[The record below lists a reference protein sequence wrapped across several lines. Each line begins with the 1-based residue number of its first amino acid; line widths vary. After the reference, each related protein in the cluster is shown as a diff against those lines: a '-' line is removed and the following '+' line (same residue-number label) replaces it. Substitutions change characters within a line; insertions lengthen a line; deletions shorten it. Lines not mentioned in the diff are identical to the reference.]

1 MARLRSA
8 PSAHPPS
15 PAKAQSKRQA
25 LREKTNTTRASQAP
39 VYANDGNT
47 EGLVKT
53 AKTRRGRPKKATQD
67 EDELVMTGGLGGQDS
82 NDAPRSD
89 VVTTTDELA
98 KSDGPPPLTAKKGN
112 GGRRPPRMTRKP
124 VQSEAQS
131 QVMAGLKKRMEETAQ
146 QEAEGKKNRS
156 AHVEHEATEKAA
168 PSKPPP
174 RRSIS
179 TRQSISTA
187 QEGQSELSLTASPPP
202 SGKASTVQA
211 RRSSVAP
218 PSSVIRPQNTPAAET
233 SILALKNFKRRPRQP
248 SMLAMVQQRTART
261 SAVNVASEVD
271 DPSVFDLELGQSE
284 DEDEDD
290 FRPEAEGTPMHGSKT
305 KRVSSVSSK
314 RKQDTSPAVHTEAK
328 ATTAHSKKRTSGAM
342 DASMSALDALRAK
355 RQRQSLPVP
364 TTEGEV
370 GASPLSAAS
379 PQQMS
384 QPGAPSQPRADSE
397 VQVINSSPSS
407 SPLSETSERN
417 RTEQNVT
424 GEYVVPSTEQEHEED
439 LYDATP
445 PRSSLRQQRQ
455 RAMLLGEEPEQDVP
469 NATMAEPASSSPL
482 PHDPFD
488 VAEPDV
494 YADPLSQ
501 ITQQPPEPERQV
513 RSKKRA
519 KPLSTANLQALL
531 PKRRAKPRPRHR
543 TTEYDFTSDEDQESE
558 LDADHLDED
567 EDELGGRMRRR
578 TNAASKGR
586 KSAAPSTKTKGRGGK
601 LAQAARKSSSAP
613 PARKSTAATA
623 RTRKGQQKTYGRAGN
638 ASDKENEDAYESVDE
653 DGDDTTDLPAVE
665 MKQVAKSKELEEAK
679 KKFEEVDG
687 WDMEFESMSQDDHRS
702 SSQAWR

>member
-8 PSAHPPS
+8 PSTHPPS
-15 PAKAQSKRQA
+15 PAKAQPKRQA

-39 VYANDGNT
+39 VYADDGNT

-53 AKTRRGRPKKATQD
+53 AKTPRGRPKKATQD
-67 EDELVMTGGLGGQDS
+67 EDELVMTGGLGGQED

-98 KSDGPPPLTAKKGN
+98 KSDGPPPPTAKKGN

-124 VQSEAQS
+124 VQSEARS

-146 QEAEGKKNRS
+146 QEAEGKKIRS
-156 AHVEHEATEKAA
+156 AHVEREATEQAA
-168 PSKPPP
+168 PSKPTP
-174 RRSIS
+174 RRSIN
-179 TRQSISTA
+179 TRQSTSTA
-187 QEGQSELSLTASPPP
+187 REGQSELSLTASPPP

-248 SMLAMVQQRTART
+248 SMLAMVQQRTTRP
-261 SAVNVASEVD
+261 SAVNLAPEVD
-271 DPSVFDLELGQSE
+271 DPSVFDLALGQSE
-284 DEDEDD
+284 DEEDD
-290 FRPEAEGTPMHGSKT
+290 FRPEAEGTPIHANKA

-314 RKQDTSPAVHTEAK
+314 KKQGTSPAVHTEAK
-328 ATTAHSKKRTSGAM
+328 TSTAHSKKRNSAAM
-342 DASMSALDALRAK
+342 DTSMSALDALRAK
-355 RQRQSLPVP
+355 RQRQSLPAP
-364 TTEGEV
+364 NMEGDV
-370 GASPLSAAS
+370 VASTLSAAS
-379 PQQMS
+379 PQQVS
-384 QPGAPSQPRADSE
+384 QPGASSQPQPDSE

-417 RTEQNVT
+417 RTEQNVA

-439 LYDATP
+439 LYGATP
-445 PRSSLRQQRQ
+445 PRSSLRQQQQ
-455 RAMLLGEEPEQDVP
+455 RAILPEEESEQDVP

-488 VAEPDV
+488 VAEPDI

-501 ITQQPPEPERQV
+501 MTQQPPEPERQG
-513 RSKKRA
+513 RSKKKA

-543 TTEYDFTSDEDQESE
+543 TTEYDFTSDEDEEDE
-558 LDADHLDED
+558 LDAAHLDED

-578 TNAASKGR
+578 TSAASKGR
-586 KSAAPSTKTKGRGGK
+586 KSAAPSTKTKSRGGK
-601 LAQAARKSSSAP
+601 SAQAARKSSAAP

-623 RTRKGQQKTYGRAGN
+623 KTRKGQPKTYGRAGN

-653 DGDDTTDLPAVE
+653 DGDDTTDLPAVD
-665 MKQVAKSKELEEAK
+665 MRQVAKSKELEEAK
-679 KKFEEVDG
+679 RKFEEVDG

>member
-8 PSAHPPS
+8 PSTHPPS
-15 PAKAQSKRQA
+15 PAKAQPKRQA

-39 VYANDGNT
+39 VYADDGHT

-67 EDELVMTGGLGGQDS
+67 EDELVMTGGLGGQED

-89 VVTTTDELA
+89 VVTTTDELS
-98 KSDGPPPLTAKKGN
+98 KSDGPPPPTAKKAN

-146 QEAEGKKNRS
+146 QEAEGKKTRS
-156 AHVEHEATEKAA
+156 AHVEREATEQAA
-168 PSKPPP
+168 PSKPTP

-179 TRQSISTA
+179 TRQSTSTA
-187 QEGQSELSLTASPPP
+187 REGQSELSLTASPPP
-202 SGKASTVQA
+202 SGKANTVQA

-248 SMLAMVQQRTART
+248 SMLAMVQQRTTRP
-261 SAVNVASEVD
+261 SAVNVAPEVD
-271 DPSVFDLELGQSE
+271 DPSVFDLALGQSE
-284 DEDEDD
+284 DEEDD
-290 FRPEAEGTPMHGSKT
+290 FRPEAEGTPMHASKA

-314 RKQDTSPAVHTEAK
+314 KKQGTSPAVNTEAK
-328 ATTAHSKKRTSGAM
+328 PTTAHSKKRNSGAM
-342 DASMSALDALRAK
+342 DTSMSALGALRAK
-355 RQRQSLPVP
+355 RQRQSLPAP
-364 TTEGEV
+364 NMEGDV
-370 GASPLSAAS
+370 VASTLSAAS
-379 PQQMS
+379 PQQVS
-384 QPGAPSQPRADSE
+384 QPGAPSQPQADSE

-417 RTEQNVT
+417 RTEQNVA

-439 LYDATP
+439 LYGATP
-445 PRSSLRQQRQ
+445 PRSSLRQQQ
-455 RAMLLGEEPEQDVP
+455 QSAILPEEEPEQDVP

-513 RSKKRA
+513 RSKKKA

-543 TTEYDFTSDEDQESE
+543 TTEYDFTSDDDEESE
-558 LDADHLDED
+558 LDAAHLDED

-578 TNAASKGR
+578 TSAASKGR
-586 KSAAPSTKTKGRGGK
+586 KSAAPSTKSKSRGGRS
-601 LAQAARKSSSAP
+601 AQAARKSSAAP
-613 PARKSTAATA
+613 PARKSTAATGK
-623 RTRKGQQKTYGRAGN
+623 TRKGQPKTYGRAGN
-638 ASDKENEDAYESVDE
+638 ASDKENEDAYESLDE
-653 DGDDTTDLPAVE
+653 DGDDTTDLPAVD
-665 MKQVAKSKELEEAK
+665 MRQVAKSKELEEAK
-679 KKFEEVDG
+679 RKFEEVDG

>member
-8 PSAHPPS
+8 PSTHPPS
-15 PAKAQSKRQA
+15 PAKAQLKRQA

-39 VYANDGNT
+39 VYADDGNT
-47 EGLVKT
+47 DGLVKT

-67 EDELVMTGGLGGQDS
+67 EDELVMTGGLGGQKD

-98 KSDGPPPLTAKKGN
+98 KSDGPPPPTAKKGN

-146 QEAEGKKNRS
+146 QEAEGKKTRS
-156 AHVEHEATEKAA
+156 AHVERETTEQAA
-168 PSKPPP
+168 PSKPTP

-179 TRQSISTA
+179 TRQSTSTA
-187 QEGQSELSLTASPPP
+187 RGGQSELSLTASPPP
-202 SGKASTVQA
+202 SGKARTVQA

-248 SMLAMVQQRTART
+248 SMLAMVQQRTTRP
-261 SAVNVASEVD
+261 SAVNVAPEVD
-271 DPSVFDLELGQSE
+271 DPSVFDLALGQSE
-284 DEDEDD
+284 DEEDD
-290 FRPEAEGTPMHGSKT
+290 FRPEAEGTPMHASKA

-314 RKQDTSPAVHTEAK
+314 KKQGTSPAVQTEAK
-328 ATTAHSKKRTSGAM
+328 TTTTHSKKRNSGAM
-342 DASMSALDALRAK
+342 DTSMSALDALRAK
-355 RQRQSLPVP
+355 RQKQSLPAP
-364 TTEGEV
+364 NMEGGV
-370 GASPLSAAS
+370 VASTLSAAS
-379 PQQMS
+379 PQQVS
-384 QPGAPSQPRADSE
+384 QPGTPSQPQADSE

-417 RTEQNVT
+417 RTEQNVA

-439 LYDATP
+439 LYCATP
-445 PRSSLRQQRQ
+445 PRSSLRQQQQ
-455 RAMLLGEEPEQDVP
+455 RAILPEEEPEQDVP

-513 RSKKRA
+513 RSKKKA

-543 TTEYDFTSDEDQESE
+543 TTEYDFTSDEDEESE
-558 LDADHLDED
+558 LDAAHLDED

-578 TNAASKGR
+578 TSAASKGR
-586 KSAAPSTKTKGRGGK
+586 KSAAPRTKTKSRGGK
-601 LAQAARKSSSAP
+601 SAQAARKSSAAP

-623 RTRKGQQKTYGRAGN
+623 KTRKGQPKTYGRAGN

-653 DGDDTTDLPAVE
+653 DGDDTTDLPAVD
-665 MKQVAKSKELEEAK
+665 MRQVAKSRELEEAK
-679 KKFEEVDG
+679 RKFEEVDG

>member
-8 PSAHPPS
+8 PSTHPPS
-15 PAKAQSKRQA
+15 PAKAQPKRQA

-39 VYANDGNT
+39 VYADDGNT

-53 AKTRRGRPKKATQD
+53 AKTRRGRQKKATQN
-67 EDELVMTGGLGGQDS
+67 EDELVMTGGLGGQED

-89 VVTTTDELA
+89 VMTTTDELA
-98 KSDGPPPLTAKKGN
+98 KSDGPPPPTAKKGN

-124 VQSEAQS
+124 VQSQAPS

-146 QEAEGKKNRS
+146 QEAEGKKTRS
-156 AHVEHEATEKAA
+156 THVEREATQETA

-174 RRSIS
+174 RRSVS
-179 TRQSISTA
+179 TRQSTSTA
-187 QEGQSELSLTASPPP
+187 REGQSELSLTASPPL

-218 PSSVIRPQNTPAAET
+218 PTSVLRPQNTPAAET

-248 SMLAMVQQRTART
+248 SMLAMVQQRTAKP
-261 SAVNVASEVD
+261 SAIDAAPETD
-271 DPSVFDLELGQSE
+271 DPSVFDLALGQSE
-284 DEDEDD
+284 DEEDD
-290 FRPEAEGTPMHGSKT
+290 FRPEAEGTPMHKNKAKRVSAVSSKT
-305 KRVSSVSSK
+305 KEG
-314 RKQDTSPAVHTEAK
+314 TSPAVHTEAR
-328 ATTAHSKKRTSGAM
+328 ATTAHSKKRNSGAM
-342 DASMSALDALRAK
+342 DTSMSALDALRAK

-364 TTEGEV
+364 TMEGDV
-370 GASPLSAAS
+370 VASTLSAAS
-379 PQQMS
+379 PQHVS
-384 QPGAPSQPRADSE
+384 RPGAPSQPQADSE

-407 SPLSETSERN
+407 SPLSETSELN
-417 RTEQNVT
+417 RTEQNVA

-439 LYDATP
+439 LYGATP
-445 PRSSLRQQRQ
+445 PRSSFQQQRQ
-455 RAMLLGEEPEQDVP
+455 RALLAEEEPEHDVP

-501 ITQQPPEPERQV
+501 ATQQPLESERPV
-513 RSKKRA
+513 RSKKKV

-543 TTEYDFTSDEDQESE
+543 TTEYDFTSDEDEESE
-558 LDADHLDED
+558 LDADHLEED
-567 EDELGGRMRRR
+567 EDELGGRMRRP
-578 TNAASKGR
+578 TSTASKGR
-586 KSAAPSTKTKGRGGK
+586 KGAAPSNKTKGRGGK
-601 LAQAARKSSSAP
+601 SAQAARKSSAAP
-613 PARKSTAATA
+613 PGRKSTAATA
-623 RTRKGQQKTYGRAGN
+623 KTRKGQPKTYGRAAN
-638 ASDKENEDAYESVDE
+638 ASDKENEDAYESIDE
-653 DGDDTTDLPAVE
+653 DGHDTTDLPAVD
-665 MKQVAKSKELEEAK
+665 MRQVAKSKELEEAK

>member
-8 PSAHPPS
+8 PSTHPPS
-15 PAKAQSKRQA
+15 PAKAQPKRQA

-39 VYANDGNT
+39 VYADDGNT

-67 EDELVMTGGLGGQDS
+67 EDELVMTGGLGGQED

-89 VVTTTDELA
+89 VVTTTDELS
-98 KSDGPPPLTAKKGN
+98 KSDGPPPPTAKKAN

-146 QEAEGKKNRS
+146 QEAEGKKTRS
-156 AHVEHEATEKAA
+156 AHVEREATEQAA
-168 PSKPPP
+168 PSKPTP

-179 TRQSISTA
+179 TRQSTSTA
-187 QEGQSELSLTASPPP
+187 REGQSELSLTASPPP
-202 SGKASTVQA
+202 SGKANTVQA

-248 SMLAMVQQRTART
+248 SMLAMVQQRTTRP
-261 SAVNVASEVD
+261 SAVNVAPEVD
-271 DPSVFDLELGQSE
+271 DPSVFDLALGQSE
-284 DEDEDD
+284 DEEDD
-290 FRPEAEGTPMHGSKT
+290 FRPEAEGTPMHGSKAT
-305 KRVSSVSSK
+305 RVSSVSSK
-314 RKQDTSPAVHTEAK
+314 KKQGTSPAVNTEAK
-328 ATTAHSKKRTSGAM
+328 PTTAHSKKRNSGAM
-342 DASMSALDALRAK
+342 DTSMSALGALRAK
-355 RQRQSLPVP
+355 RQRQSLPAP
-364 TTEGEV
+364 NMEGDV
-370 GASPLSAAS
+370 VASTLSAAS
-379 PQQMS
+379 PQQVS
-384 QPGAPSQPRADSE
+384 QPGAPSQPQADSE

-417 RTEQNVT
+417 RTEQNVA

-439 LYDATP
+439 LYGATP
-445 PRSSLRQQRQ
+445 PRSSLRQQQ
-455 RAMLLGEEPEQDVP
+455 QSAILPEEEPEQDVP

-513 RSKKRA
+513 RSKKKA

-543 TTEYDFTSDEDQESE
+543 TTEYDFTSDDDEESE
-558 LDADHLDED
+558 LDAAHLDED
-567 EDELGGRMRRR
+567 EDELSGRMRRR
-578 TNAASKGR
+578 TSAASKGR
-586 KSAAPSTKTKGRGGK
+586 KSAAPSTKSKSRGGK
-601 LAQAARKSSSAP
+601 SAQAARKSSAAP
-613 PARKSTAATA
+613 PARKSTAATGK
-623 RTRKGQQKTYGRAGN
+623 TRKGQPKTYGRAGN
-638 ASDKENEDAYESVDE
+638 ASDKENEDAYESLDE
-653 DGDDTTDLPAVE
+653 DGDDTTDLPAVD
-665 MKQVAKSKELEEAK
+665 MRQVAKSKELEEAK
-679 KKFEEVDG
+679 RKFEEVDG